1 MNWKLCTLFISVLL
15 PLSVAASVADNGPV
29 SGIAS
34 LREKYLRPAEI
45 PYPDEDP
52 YSAVK
57 AKLGRSLF
65 FDPIF
70 SASGSLSCANC
81 HNPGLSWQDGLPLAR
96 GDSRQAMKLR
106 TPTLLN
112 VAWLDRLGWDGKF
125 HSVEQVT
132 FAPIVAPGNMNM
144 SESGVVARLSSIP
157 EYVRSFE
164 AAFDGG
170 GVTRKNIEMAL
181 ATYERSIVSADAPF
195 DKWVMGDDDAI
206 DDAAKRGFAIFNG
219 KGRCAECHSGWAFSD
234 GSFHDIG
241 VAKEGDIGRGRFF
254 PTSVKLR
261 HAFKTPTL
269 RDVALRAPY
278 MHDGSV
284 PTLQAVIDL
293 YNKGGIARP
302 SRSEVIKPLG
312 LSAGEKADLL
322 AFLQTLTSK
331 PQLVELPTPPR

>member
-1 MNWKLCTLFISVLL
+1 MNWKLRSLLVSVLL

-34 LREKYLRPAEI
+34 LRDKYLRPAEI
-45 PYPDEDP
+45 PYPDDDP
-52 YSAVK
+52 YSASK
-57 AKLGRSLF
+57 AKLGRILF

-70 SASGSLSCANC
+70 SASGSVSCASC
-81 HNPGLSWQDGLPLAR
+81 HKPDLAWEDGLPVAV
-96 GDSRQAMKLR
+96 GDARQALKLK
-106 TPTLLN
+106 TPTLLDD
-112 VAWLDRLGWDGKF
+112 AWLDCLGWDGRF
-125 HSVEQVT
+125 HSLEQVT
-132 FAPIVAPGNMNM
+132 FAPIVSTGNMNM

-157 EYVRSFE
+157 DYVRTF
-164 AAFDGG
+164 AATFDDGAIN
-170 GVTRKNIEMAL
+170 RKNIEMAI
-181 ATYERSIVSADAPF
+181 ATYERSIISTDAPF
-195 DKWVMGDDDAI
+195 DHWAMGDENAI
-206 DDAAKRGFAIFNG
+206 DASAKRGFAIFNG

-241 VAKEGDIGRGRFF
+241 VAKDNDIGRGRLF

-269 RDVALRAPY
+269 RDVTRRAPY

-284 PTLQAVIDL
+284 PTLEAVIDL

-312 LSAGEKADLL
+312 LTSGEKADLL

-331 PQLVELPTPPR
+331 PQPVEVPTLPR